1 MAKQLVLL
9 GSSTQTPVENKTR
22 HVVVLPG
29 QPSKDFILT
38 ARCRI
43 MNVGGRITMSATDMP
58 GDSGG
63 IYTWTTTS
71 NKIRLLNTTGNTLA
85 IEALA
90 SPGSARDSETITV
103 TRTGIDGVKMSK
115 TVSLTVARVTFHSSS
130 VQRYGYDDFDTSLI
144 QSDDHVSVKSGGDTY
159 VAVKIEGGATG
170 KDFDF
175 VSDPATVCEVE
186 PAPEAAEFN
195 LHVQAKSWQKK
206 AAVLRARVKCPA
218 VTVFAEINVHV
229 YAEKVVKVLVAKVAN
244 TAFPATAL
252 KYPTADYAAHQ
263 QLANDKLR
271 EGVVKFELKN
281 FDSGNAITNVD
292 FGKNVDGALIFDI
305 NASGGLE
312 FDLIDRALTS
322 SDADQYRVAIVK
334 DMKSYYYLD
343 RPAKKGD
350 ASISVRGTN
359 IFKSKMVLG
368 KGGTME
374 IVEVLGNVGN
384 VGSLAHPLA
393 FDHAIGEALEFAA
406 AAWSS
411 DPIVICEGNASLDEA
426 KWTILHEVGH
436 SALEL
441 QDIVDPTNFMNF
453 EQGNTDFRLRYC
465 PRDSEYNSGVKE
477 NQWEKIPRPLP
488 KPPSE

>member
-1 MAKQLVLL
+1 MGKQQVLL

-29 QPSKDFILT
+29 QPSKDFIFT
-38 ARCRI
+38 AKCRI
-43 MNVGGRITMSATDMP
+43 MNVGGRITMSAIDIP

-63 IYTWTTTS
+63 LYTWSTAS
-71 NKIRLLNTTGNTLA
+71 DKIRLLNTTGNTLT

-103 TRTGIDGVKMSK
+103 TRTGRDGGEKSK
-115 TVSLTVARVTFHSSS
+115 TVSLTVARVSFRSSS
-130 VQRYGYDDFDTSLI
+130 TQRYGYDDFDTSLI
-144 QSDDHVSVKSGGDTY
+144 QTDDHVSVKSGGDTY
-159 VAVKIEGGATG
+159 VAVKIEGGAKG
-170 KDFDF
+170 DDFDF
-175 VSDPATVCEVE
+175 VSDPATVCAIE

-195 LHVQAKSWQKK
+195 LHIQAKIWQKK
-206 AAVLRARVKCPA
+206 AAVLRAKVKCPA
-218 VTVFAEINVHV
+218 ATVFAEINVHV
-229 YAEKVVKVLVAKVAN
+229 YTEKIVKVLVAKVAN
-244 TAFPATAL
+244 NAFAATAL
-252 KYPTADYAAHQ
+252 KYPTADYAAHE

-281 FDSGNAITNVD
+281 FDSSNAITNVD

-322 SDADQYRVAIVK
+322 SDSDQYRIAIVK
-334 DMKSYYYLD
+334 NMKSYYYLD
-343 RPAKKGD
+343 RPARKGD
-350 ASISVRGTN
+350 VSISVRGAN
-359 IFKSKMVLG
+359 IFKAKMVLG
-368 KGGTME
+368 KGASME
-374 IVEVLGNVGN
+374 IVEVVGNVGN
-384 VGSLAHPLA
+384 VGNLARPLA
-393 FDHAIGEALEFAA
+393 FDHAIGEALEFEA

-411 DPIVICEGNASLDEA
+411 DPIIICEGNASLDET

-441 QDIVDPTNFMNF
+441 QDIVDPTNFMHF
-453 EQGNTDFRLRYC
+453 QQGNTDFRLRYC
-465 PRDSEYNSGVKE
+465 PRDSQYNSSVKE